1 MRAHWLDTDETLTP
15 DTLREHG
22 VLSEALPVDAF
33 RGPLDALKGARGYI
47 QEDQIELQPSTP
59 GLDAICAK
67 FLDEHL
73 HDEDEVRF
81 VLAGEGIFDIR
92 SLGDRFMRV
101 VVGPGD
107 SHRGPRAA
115 VPPLPPD
122 RGADH
127 PGGPPLQGP
136 QRLGADLPVSPGT
149 SRAP

>member
-107 SHRGPRAA
+107 LIVVPAQRYHRFLLTEARTIRAVRLFKDRSGW
-115 VPPLPPD
+115 VPTY
-122 RGADH
+122 R
-127 PGGPPLQGP
+127 
-136 QRLGADLPVSPGT
+136 
-149 SRAP
+149 